1 VTMVEF
7 REVSKKFGKVEA
19 LKNVSFT
26 IPEKSVTAF
35 IGPNGAGKTTSMK
48 LIMGFLKPSR
58 GTVLVWGEEPRRNEG
73 IRARIGYLPE
83 KPVYP
88 MDIAVEDFLNHLAKL
103 KKVSRAD
110 VNRVVK
116 LVGLE
121 NLVDRKIGAL
131 SRGYMQR
138 VGIAQSLLGDPELL
152 ILDEPTANLDP
163 SARREIIELL
173 KILHRELKVSMI
185 ISSHI
190 IPELQEL
197 ANYVVIINNGFVLE
211 YGYLNDLWKKYEVEA
226 VFIVKT
232 MYIDAVAKILMD
244 KPYVHYVKKLSDGLE
259 VSIDPE
265 HYRSFENLLIELGD
279 MVKSYIFKTASLGDL
294 YEKVV
299 KSGSKEGV

>member
-1 VTMVEF
+1 MVEF

>member
-1 VTMVEF
+1 MAMVEF
-7 REVSKKFGKVEA
+7 REVSKRFWKVEA

-35 IGPNGAGKTTSMK
+35 LGPNGAGKTTSMK

-58 GTVLVWGEEPRRNEG
+58 GTVLVWGEEPWRSEG

-103 KKVSRAD
+103 KKVSRTD

-121 NLVDRKIGAL
+121 NLVDRKIGTL
-131 SRGYMQR
+131 SRGYIQR

-197 ANYVVIINNGFVLE
+197 ANYAVIINSGFVLE
-211 YGYLNDLWKKYEVEA
+211 YGYLNDLWKKYEIEA

-232 MYIDAVAKILMD
+232 MYIDAVAKILID
-244 KPYVHYVKKLSDGLE
+244 KPYVHYVKKVSDGLE
-259 VSIDPE
+259 ISIDPE
-265 HYRSFENLLIELGD
+265 HYKSFENLLIELSD

-299 KSGSKEGV
+299 KSGSKEGI